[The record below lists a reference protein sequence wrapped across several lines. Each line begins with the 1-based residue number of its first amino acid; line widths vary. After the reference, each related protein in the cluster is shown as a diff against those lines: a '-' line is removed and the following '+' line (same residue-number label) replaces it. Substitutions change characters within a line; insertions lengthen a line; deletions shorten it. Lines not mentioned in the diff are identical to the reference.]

1 MATPKNQKNKLTTKN
16 KKDPMKIVKIFAYQ
30 VFDSRGF
37 PTVSCDVV
45 LASGASGKAM
55 VPSGAST
62 GEKEALELRDKD
74 PSKYF
79 GKGVSKA
86 VNNINK
92 LIAPK
97 LVNQFSA
104 DKQSIIDEMM
114 IKIDGTPNKSKLG
127 ANAILAV
134 SMAIA
139 HAAANHLKMP
149 LYLYI
154 SKKIAKLPT
163 QKEFILPVPM
173 LNVINGGAHA
183 DNTIDFQEFMFMPL
197 GAKTFQQ
204 ALEIASTCF
213 HSLQNI
219 LKSRKLN
226 TNKGDEGGFAP
237 NLKSA
242 EEALDLMMEAVNKA
256 NYKPGIDV
264 CFALDVA
271 ASEFYDVETQKYI
284 LKKALKAGVLS
295 QEKATLSTRQMIDY
309 LKALVKKY
317 PIISI
322 EDGLSENDWEGM
334 SLLTKEIGKNV
345 QIVGDDT
352 YCTNPELTKKGIQN
366 QTTNAVLIKLNQIG
380 TLSETIKTI
389 NLAQKAN
396 WAAVVS
402 HRSGETEDTTIA
414 DLAVGMLT
422 GQIKTGSMSRS
433 ERIAKYNRLIEIE
446 ISLGKL
452 AKYYGWKT
460 FKNIKPILA
469 TSKK

>member
-1 MATPKNQKNKLTTKN
+1 MKKFNNN
-16 KKDPMKIVKIFAYQ
+16 KKNPLEISKVFAYQ
-30 VFDSRGF
+30 IFDSRGF
-37 PTVSCDVV
+37 PTVACDVT
-45 LASGASGKAM
+45 LTSGITGKAM

-62 GEKEALELRDKD
+62 GEKEALELRDGDKN
-74 PSKYF
+74 KYF

-86 VNNINK
+86 VNNVNR

-97 LVNQFSA
+97 LLNMNASKQTEIDQMMLSI
-104 DKQSIIDEMM
+104 DKTS
-114 IKIDGTPNKSKLG
+114 NKSKLG

-139 HAAANHLKMP
+139 HAAAKQLKIP
-149 LYLYI
+149 LYYYI
-154 SKKIAKLPT
+154 AKNIAKLPVS
-163 QKEFILPVPM
+163 EFILPVPM

-197 GAKTFQQ
+197 GAKTMQQ
-204 ALEIASTCF
+204 ALQMASECF

-219 LKSRKLN
+219 LKSKNFN

-237 NLKSA
+237 NLKNA
-242 EEALDLMMEAVNKA
+242 EDALSLMVMAVTKA
-256 NYKPGIDV
+256 GYRPGIDV

-271 ASEFYDVETQKYI
+271 ASEFYDVEKKKYI
-284 LKKALKAGVLS
+284 FKKALKAGILS
-295 QEKATLSTRQMIDY
+295 ENKATLSTRQMIDY
-309 LKALVKKY
+309 LKELVKKY

-334 SLLTKEIGKNV
+334 ALLTKEIGQHI

-352 YCTNPELTKKGIQN
+352 YCTNPELTKKGTIDK
-366 QTTNAVLIKLNQIG
+366 TTNAVLIKLNQIG
-380 TLSETIKTI
+380 TITETIQTMK
-389 NLAQKAN
+389 LATNAK
-396 WAAVVS
+396 WATVVS

-414 DLAVGMLT
+414 DLAVGMKT

-446 ISLGKL
+446 LELGKS
-452 AKYYGWKT
+452 AKYLGWKT
-460 FKNIKPILA
+460 FTNIKPIIPKA
-469 TSKK
+469 NKNK